1 MIGENTQ
8 DITIEIKDYDVMINR
23 KNFFDQPIQ
32 NNIRIYENIKTV
44 TGHGG
49 DYTTGCLLS
58 CLYFKEKYKIRAI
71 NLCK

>member
-1 MIGENTQ
+1 
-8 DITIEIKDYDVMINR
+8 MING

-32 NNIRIYENIKTV
+32 NNIRTYENIKTA

-49 DYTTGCLLS
+49 DYTTGYLLS
-58 CLYFKEKYKIRAI
+58 CLYFKEKYKIIGI